1 MFVNFCIIRF
11 LRFPKD
17 PELRRKWVQAVKR
30 KDWEPTKYSYL
41 CSNHFAEPDF
51 DRTSLCY
58 VRLRENVFPT
68 IFTAIPN
75 TRVNNGTAGTS
86 LQDHI
91 SEPPSDNKVRLSSKC
106 RTVEPKIPQNKISEK
121 GIIHYYLLLLFLLQ
135 LLGLDIF
142 GVGILRVGS
151 FALPGIFRSSLSLLK
166 KKV

>member
-1 MFVNFCIIRF
+1 MSEKCCLLIIHTQFPWSGPRSQGKFFVNFGIIRF

-17 PELRRKWVQAVKR
+17 PELRIKWVQAVKR

-68 IFTAIPN
+68 IFTAITN
-75 TRVNNGTAGTS
+75 TKANNGTAGTS

-91 SEPPSDNKVRLSSKC
+91 SEPTPENKVRLSSKC
-106 RTVEPKIPQNKISEK
+106 RTVEPKIPQNKVSEK
-121 GIIHYYLLLLFLLQ
+121 GIIYYHFHFNFL
-135 LLGLDIF
+135 D
-142 GVGILRVGS
+142 
-151 FALPGIFRSSLSLLK
+151 
-166 KKV
+166 